1 MFVNKLYKNIKIKF
15 NISFEKLIINKVEK
29 SFKYFSQILS
39 SFSFLF
45 FIKKLINKTILSV
58 FQIFNSSNNNINN
71 IYKNINI

>member
-45 FIKKLINKTILSV
+45 FIKKLINKTILFV